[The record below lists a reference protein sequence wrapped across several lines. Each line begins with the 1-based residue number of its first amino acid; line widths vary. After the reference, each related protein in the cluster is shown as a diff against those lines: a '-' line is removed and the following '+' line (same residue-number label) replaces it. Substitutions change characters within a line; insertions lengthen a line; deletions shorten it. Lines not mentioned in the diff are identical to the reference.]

1 MDSYGHCETIVRAG
15 DRDHY
20 LADLYAPP
28 EARQH
33 LFALHAFD
41 LEVRRIP
48 DLVSEP
54 MPGEIRLQWWRDA
67 LHDREGGHP
76 VANALIETIR
86 AHSLPLAAFDRLLEA
101 RTFDLYN
108 DPMPSLAD
116 FEGYAGDTA
125 SSMIQLGAL
134 ILADGRDSGAAEAA
148 GHAGVALA
156 MTSALRSLSRD
167 ASRRR
172 FYLPADRAK
181 AAGVDLETLFAGK
194 ATPPLKA
201 LLGEMRTIA
210 RGHLAASRE
219 AMLGL
224 PPAVLPAFL
233 PLALVEPHLR
243 ITERLGFDPFH
254 MPVEIPA
261 WRRQWLLWR
270 AASRGGRRM

>member
-1 MDSYGHCETIVRAG
+1 MDSYGHCATIVRAG
-15 DRDHY
+15 DRDRY

-28 EARQH
+28 EARPH

-41 LEVRRIP
+41 VEVRRIT

-67 LHDREGGHP
+67 LHDGEGGHP
-76 VANALIETIR
+76 VANALIETIQAR
-86 AHSLPLAAFDRLLEA
+86 SLPLAAFDRLLEA

-116 FEGYAGDTA
+116 LESYAGDTA
-125 SSMIQLGAL
+125 SSLIQLGAL
-134 ILADGRDSGAAEAA
+134 ILAGGDVGSADAA

-156 MTSALRSLSRD
+156 LTAAMRSLPRD

-172 FYLPADRAK
+172 FYLPADLAK
-181 AAGVDLETLFAGK
+181 AEGVDLEALFAGK
-194 ATPPLKA
+194 ATPR
-201 LLGEMRTIA
+201 LGLFLAEMRAVA
-210 RGHLAASRE
+210 RLHLASARE
-219 AMLGL
+219 AMRGL
-224 PPAVLPAFL
+224 PSMVLPAFL

-243 ITERLGFDPFH
+243 FMERPGFDPLH
-254 MPVEIPA
+254 MPAEIPA

-270 AASRGGRRM
+270 AASRGQRR